1 MIKPKKLKRGD
12 TIAIVSLSSGMAGD
26 KLFKHRYLQG
36 KKRLEEVFGLKA
48 VTMPNALKGSDYLN
62 KHPELR
68 AQDFMDALKDKNIK
82 GIICNIGGDDAI
94 RLLPYIDFD
103 IIKNNPKLFMGY
115 SDTTVNHFMM
125 YKAGVTSYYGPAVM
139 TEFAENYEMHAYT
152 KKYIEE
158 VLFQNLENITITSSP
173 YWTSEFLDWQNE
185 KYDFQKRKMQI
196 EEHGYEILQGK
207 GTFEGELLGG
217 CIDVFPII
225 SATKIW
231 PLKEEWKNKILFLE
245 TSEEELEPRYLKYY
259 LRNLIAQGI
268 IAEINGLIVGK
279 PQNEKYYEE
288 YKEIYKTMIS
298 EEAKRPDL
306 PILYNVNIGHTA
318 PICIFPFGQKI
329 LVDLNKKEIIFQ
341 GKPMSE

>member
-1 MIKPKKLKRGD
+1 
-12 TIAIVSLSSGMAGD
+12 
-26 KLFKHRYLQG
+26 
-36 KKRLEEVFGLKA
+36 
-48 VTMPNALKGSDYLN
+48 
-62 KHPELR
+62 
-68 AQDFMDALKDKNIK
+68 
-82 GIICNIGGDDAI
+82 
-94 RLLPYIDFD
+94 
-103 IIKNNPKLFMGY
+103 
-115 SDTTVNHFMM
+115 
-125 YKAGVTSYYGPAVM
+125 
-139 TEFAENYEMHAYT
+139 
-152 KKYIEE
+152 
-158 VLFQNLENITITSSP
+158 
-173 YWTSEFLDWQNE
+173 
-185 KYDFQKRKMQI
+185 MQI